1 MAECM
6 AEFTKKLLGGG
17 AGGAGGAEDEEPID
31 KDKLPSMGDAPA
43 PEAKGTIKKACKG
56 CKARRRR

>member
-17 AGGAGGAEDEEPID
+17 AGSGENGEEEID

-43 PEAKGTIKKACKG
+43 PEAKGTVKK
-56 CKARRRR
+56 